1 MVSIAGG
8 EPLMHKQIDEIVR
21 QLLDRNKIVFLCTN
35 AVLLP
40 KHIDKFT
47 PHRNFAWMVHIDGMR
62 DRHDESVR
70 KIGVFDQAVAAIRD
84 AKARGFKVMTN
95 TTFFDTDTPAT

>member
-1 MVSIAGG
+1 
-8 EPLMHKQIDEIVR
+8 MHKQIDEIVR

-47 PHRNFAWMVHIDGMR
+47 PHRNFAWMVHIDGLR
-62 DRHDESVR
+62 DRHDESVAQGSACSTR
-70 KIGVFDQAVAAIRD
+70 RSPRSRRPRRAAS
-84 AKARGFKVMTN
+84 GS
-95 TTFFDTDTPAT
+95 